1 MNRGC
6 QRISL
11 NRKHNPPDWNGIR
24 TGIQDSPTPRI
35 QHWRN
40 LTLARSRCLLDSA
53 FGDGVYYPA
62 TDSTENHTEKR
73 RGTQKHHNVNQEEH
87 NRTDRPH

>member
-53 FGDGVYYPA
+53 FA
-62 TDSTENHTEKR
+62 TRLLSSHRLDRNHTENAR
-73 RGTQKHHNVNQEEH
+73 HTEAS
-87 NRTDRPH
+87 